1 MKKKTIPDEVK
12 KETLETIK
20 RFNRKYLAKSDHRY
34 LARFHGQFLYLD
46 RDDFGD
52 VGPICRLEYKGGKV
66 PWEMAIYK
74 YSSDCYDP
82 DECWFPGAELV
93 DGSVE
98 GALKAGMEAY
108 PD

>member
-12 KETLETIK
+12 EDVRKTIEK
-20 RFNRKYLAKSDHRY
+20 FNLTELAEADCRY
-34 LARFHGQFLYLD
+34 LARFQGKYLYLD

-52 VGPICRLEYKGGKV
+52 IGHICRLEYIGGKA

-82 DECWFPGAELV
+82 EECWFPGAELV
-93 DGSVE
+93 DGTVE

-108 PD
+108 P